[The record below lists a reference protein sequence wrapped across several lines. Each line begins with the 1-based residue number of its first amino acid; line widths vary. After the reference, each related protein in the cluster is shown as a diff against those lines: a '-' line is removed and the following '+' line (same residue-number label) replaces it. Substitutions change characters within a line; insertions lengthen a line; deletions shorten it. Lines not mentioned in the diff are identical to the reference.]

1 MKNLLTLFFLFL
13 SLHLFASNKLILE
26 RSSLSN
32 KASDFKQ
39 NCAQATF
46 QTDLDIN
53 NVRATLL
60 VGGDMWWNGNQG
72 RYIVPK
78 VAEGEAEVSS
88 IFVGGVW
95 MGGVDGFGNIKI
107 AAQTYGTSA
116 GLSDYWP
123 GPISENGQGDAE
135 TCANWDRIFTVKG
148 EDIDLHIQQFKE
160 ARENDIPYD
169 NSLIPQAVKE
179 WPGLGSELFFDAV
192 GFELPIAH
200 QGLAPFWDENAD
212 GVYTPQFGD
221 YPILEQRGCPS
232 PDYADQMSFWIFND
246 VGNVHTE
253 SGADPLQMEIQAQ
266 AFAFKTNDQMN
277 DMTFTRYKL
286 VSRLNESL
294 EGAYFGIWL
303 DPDLGCG
310 TDDFIGCDTTRN
322 LMYVYNKDAVDGD
335 DGSNCFGVVPTYGD
349 KVPYFGVDFFR
360 GPLGPK
366 VFGSNGEL
374 IDPEVGQS
382 ADTLIELGMSSFV
395 YFHNTIA
402 NNAVM
407 TFPNTATEYYNYLS
421 GRWRNGDPL
430 TYGGSGF
437 GGTETTR
444 FAFPGEPNNPNAW
457 SMCSVGL
464 PDERNTSLQAT
475 GPWRLDPGQVNELI
489 IGIPWV
495 PDVAYPCPDMGR
507 LFRADDLAQSY
518 FDNCFSI
525 ADGPDAPDIDWTPLD
540 KKLEAVLSNNE
551 ITSNN
556 ADESYWGLGSFLD
569 GGFTQQ
575 EQLYNFEGYIVYQLK
590 DTSVTVKEFNDSEKA
605 RIVFQSD
612 RNNNA
617 SDLYNWTYVEN
628 PNAGTFDNPLT
639 LVPELKIEGAN
650 EGIRN
655 TFEIT
660 EDIFT
665 GEPLINYETYYYSA
679 IAYAFNEYE
688 AFDPI
693 TERGQMTTYIEGR
706 RNVQIYRVTPRGIT
720 DQKEIKIF
728 PNPFSSTTSNMVRIA
743 NLPPDAQISVYAT
756 DGKLVNRFEVGENL
770 QSIEFPAFEWTPS
783 SSSGTPLS
791 SGIYFI
797 HIQAEGIEERVLK
810 WVSM

>member
-1 MKNLLTLFFLFL
+1 MKNLLTLFFILL
-13 SLHLFASNKLILE
+13 SLHLFASRKMIMKNP
-26 RSSLSN
+26 SLSQKTN
-32 KASDFKQ
+32 DFKQ

-60 VGGDMWWNGNQG
+60 VGGDIWWNGNQG

-78 VAEGEAEVSS
+78 VASGEAEVSS
-88 IFVGGVW
+88 IFAAGVW
-95 MGGVDGFGNIKI
+95 MGGIDGFGNIKI
-107 AAQTYGTSA
+107 AAQTYGTAA

-135 TCANWDRIFTVKG
+135 TCANWDRIFTVTG
-148 EDIDLHIQQFKE
+148 EDIDLHIQQFKK
-160 ARENDIPYD
+160 ARENGIAYDIAQ
-169 NSLIPQAVKE
+169 IPQTIKE
-179 WPGLGSELFFDAV
+179 WPGLGNELFFDAV
-192 GFELPIAH
+192 GFELPSAP
-200 QGLAPFWDENAD
+200 QGLAPFWDENGD
-212 GVYTPQFGD
+212 LIYNPQFGD
-221 YPILEQRGCPS
+221 YPILERRGCPVS
-232 PDYADQMSFWIFND
+232 DYADQMSFWIFND

-277 DMTFTRYKL
+277 DMTFTKYKL
-286 VSRLNESL
+286 VSRSNESL
-294 EGAYFGIWL
+294 GGTYFGIWL

-310 TDDFIGCDTTRN
+310 EDDFIGCDTTRN
-322 LMYVYNKDAVDGD
+322 LMYVYNEDAVDGD
-335 DGSNCFGVVPTYGD
+335 DGSNCFGVPTYGD

-360 GPLGPK
+360 GPLSPK

-382 ADTLIELGMSSFV
+382 ADTLLELGMSSFI
-395 YFHNTIA
+395 YFWNPPNITIQQ
-402 NNAVM
+402 
-407 TFPNTATEYYNYLS
+407 TIFPNSASEYYNFLS
-421 GRWRNGDPL
+421 GRWATGDPITIGAAGL
-430 TYGGSGF
+430 V
-437 GGTETTR
+437 GTETTR
-444 FAFPGEPNNPNAW
+444 FVFHDEPNDANGW
-457 SMCSVGL
+457 SMCTAGL
-464 PDERNTSLQAT
+464 PDLRLTSLQAT
-475 GPWRLDPGQVNELI
+475 GPWRFNPGQVNELI

-556 ADESYWGLGSFLD
+556 ANESYSDLGSFID
-569 GGFTQQ
+569 GGFSIQ
-575 EQLYNFEGYIVYQLK
+575 EQLYDFEGYIVYQLR
-590 DTSVTVKEFNDSEKA
+590 DTTVTRKEFNDSEKA

-617 SDLYNWTYVEN
+617 TDLFNWTYVEN
-628 PNAGTFDNPLT
+628 PNAGTFDNQRT
-639 LVPELKIEGAN
+639 LVPELKVEGSN

-660 EDIFT
+660 EDLFT

-688 AFDPI
+688 AFDPV
-693 TERGQMTTYIEGR
+693 TERGQMTSYLEGP
-706 RNVQIYRVTPRGIT
+706 RNVQVYRVTPRAIT
-720 DQKEIKIF
+720 NPAEIKVF
-728 PNPFSSTTSNMVRIA
+728 PNPFSSTASNVVRIA
-743 NLPPDAQISVYAT
+743 NLPPNAQISVYAT

-770 QSIEFPAFEWTPS
+770 QSDEFPAFEWKPS
-783 SSSGTPLS
+783 SSSDTPLS

-797 HIQAEGIEERVLK
+797 HIEGEGFEQRVLK
-810 WVSM
+810 WVNM